1 MNETKALYRQLQ
13 HYFENSLFGLYR
25 WRDVKHRQPEPVRI
39 ERDARGRRINH
50 RSFGKYVE
58 KAVIDFDGYVL
69 SLASPNEIE
78 PPEPQFGEERA
89 PPAPAVLLYDGT
101 AGPENLVLSGP
112 NTSETWAKVTKLLR
126 DNIEKGQANGTGT
139 RTNEQAAAAGP

>member
-13 HYFENSLFGLYR
+13 HYFENDLFGLYR

-39 ERDARGRRINH
+39 ERDPRGRRINQ
-50 RSFGKYVE
+50 RSFGRFVE
-58 KAVIDFDGYVL
+58 RVILDIDGYVL

-89 PPAPAVLLYDGT
+89 PPAHAVHLYDGD
-101 AGPENLVLSGP
+101 ARPENLVLSGP

-126 DNIEKGQANGTGT
+126 DNIEKGQSNGAGT
-139 RTNEQAAAAGP
+139 NPNEQAAAAGR